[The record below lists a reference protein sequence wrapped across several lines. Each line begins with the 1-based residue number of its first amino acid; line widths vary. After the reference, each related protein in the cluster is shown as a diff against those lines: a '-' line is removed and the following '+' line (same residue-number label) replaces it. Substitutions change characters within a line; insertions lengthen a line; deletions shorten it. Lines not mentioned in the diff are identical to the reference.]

1 MKGLLRR
8 GAAPARVQTRARVLL
23 LSDRSRGERRT
34 DEQVAGAVLT
44 SVSTAKRTRWRF
56 LQEGL
61 EAALEEKPRPG
72 RPPKITG
79 EIEAQLIRQLTDSQ
93 PPEGHAHWTLRLLA
107 GRLVELGYLESI
119 SHAAV
124 GNRLKKNAIKPW
136 QVTSWCIP
144 KPSASFV
151 CKMEDVLE
159 VYHRP
164 YDPLR
169 PVVCLDERPKTL
181 RDAPGAACRLAR
193 TMSTSATGAATC
205 FSVWSR

>member
-1 MKGLLRR
+1 MSTRSSVQLSEKERTHLKGLLRR

-124 GNRLKKNAIKPW
+124 GNRLKKT
-136 QVTSWCIP
+136 QLS
-144 KPSASFV
+144 
-151 CKMEDVLE
+151 
-159 VYHRP
+159 
-164 YDPLR
+164 
-169 PVVCLDERPKTL
+169 
-181 RDAPGAACRLAR
+181 PGR
-193 TMSTSATGAATC
+193 
-205 FSVWSR
+205 

>member
-1 MKGLLRR
+1 
-8 GAAPARVQTRARVLL
+8 VLL
-23 LSDRSRGERRT
+23 LSDRSQGERRT

-79 EIEAQLIRQLTDSQ
+79 EIEAQLTVLACSQ

-124 GNRLKKNAIKPW
+124 GNRFRGSPRQRRQARTQFRREW
-136 QVTSWCIP
+136 
-144 KPSASFV
+144 
-151 CKMEDVLE
+151 ERLE
-159 VYHRP
+159 GRRCGHAQRAPRRELLAAAPLWRP
-164 YDPLR
+164 LRDEPLR
-169 PVVCLDERPKTL
+169 PVRPRPCPPL
-181 RDAPGAACRLAR
+181 P
-193 TMSTSATGAATC
+193 
-205 FSVWSR
+205 

>member
-1 MKGLLRR
+1 LFHVISLR
-8 GAAPARVQTRARVLL
+8 A
-23 LSDRSRGERRT
+23 
-34 DEQVAGAVLT
+34 LT

-124 GNRLKKNAIKPW
+124 GNRLKKT
-136 QVTSWCIP
+136 QLS
-144 KPSASFV
+144 
-151 CKMEDVLE
+151 
-159 VYHRP
+159 
-164 YDPLR
+164 
-169 PVVCLDERPKTL
+169 
-181 RDAPGAACRLAR
+181 PGR
-193 TMSTSATGAATC
+193 
-205 FSVWSR
+205 